1 VIFPIPL
8 HLNINDMKISYQL
21 TLTAFGAA
29 LFLASCGGGKK
40 EDPNAAKLREDSL
53 MAAEKAR
60 QDSIA
65 AATPKVV
72 SIVETA
78 TADGRFSTL
87 IELLTTAGLVETLSD
102 TTKTFTVFAP
112 TNDAF
117 AAFDQK
123 RLEALRTDEKK
134 RQELSDLLTYHVV
147 SGTLMAAD
155 LGNYNELD
163 ALDEKV
169 IKLTRKDG
177 STMAA
182 SATITQ
188 TDIACAN
195 GVIHVVDKVMT
206 PPAKKG
212 KATPPAAPAP
222 TTTTTTT
229 TTPTSTS
236 TGRGGNQDVTTT
248 STGRGGN
255 QNTTTT
261 SGGRGGN

>member
-1 VIFPIPL
+1 
-8 HLNINDMKISYQL
+8 MKISYQL

-29 LFLASCGGGKK
+29 MFLASCGGGKK

-72 SIVETA
+72 NIVATA

-102 TTKTFTVFAP
+102 STKTFTVFAP

-123 RLEALRTDEKK
+123 RLEALRTDTKK
-134 RQELSDLLTYHVV
+134 RQELSDLLTYHVI

-169 IKLTRKDG
+169 VKLTRKDG
-177 STMAA
+177 TTMAA
-182 SATITQ
+182 NATITQ

-206 PPAKKG
+206 PPSKKG
-212 KATPPAAPAP
+212 KATPPATTTSTTTPPP
-222 TTTTTTT
+222 TTTTT
-229 TTPTSTS
+229 STS
-236 TGRGGNQDVTTT
+236 GGRGGNQDVTTT

>member
-1 VIFPIPL
+1 
-8 HLNINDMKISYQL
+8 MKISYQL

-87 IELLTTAGLVETLSD
+87 IELLSTAGLVETLSD
-102 TTKTFTVFAP
+102 STKTFTVFAP

-123 RLEALRTDEKK
+123 KLEALRTDTKK
-134 RQELSDLLTYHVV
+134 RQELTDLLTYHVIG
-147 SGTLMAAD
+147 GTMMAAD

-169 IKLTRKDG
+169 VKLTRKDG
-177 STMAA
+177 ATMAA
-182 SATITQ
+182 NATITQ
-188 TDIACAN
+188 TDIVCAN

-212 KATPPAAPAP
+212 KATPPATAPVT

-255 QNTTTT
+255 QNSTTT